1 MLGRKNR
8 SESLT
13 DCVWGNKGS
22 RKHESSL
29 FFNLVYFKRIFKGI
43 VETIFGEGGYSDFNF
58 KYVVFPGRGDEN
70 CSY

>member
-1 MLGRKNR
+1 MYGGTKEVENM
-8 SESLT
+8 
-13 DCVWGNKGS
+13 NP
-22 RKHESSL
+22 HY